1 MTVSE
6 FPQQSEGN
14 DKQPSIVVT
23 DDMNLRQPYPR
34 ASSEKQ
40 ENVSEVFVKR
50 SLSDP
55 KTPWNRSASRDV
67 KPRPVSLIVSTDQ
80 DTASWVLKNEKR
92 ERSGSIPSDISNDS
106 RRSSGIGDSFRS
118 INSDSA
124 LPNKDI
130 GISIPPYT
138 SYQEVSNVAKLKARF
153 EIQTFQSPTV
163 EENNSPLSAT
173 SGNLTSTDTSSLAN
187 RRTTTSDHC
196 TIQEEEEQSS
206 NYNHEKFNTIESQ
219 RSDDSSE
226 SLRTISNDPSNVDR
240 NKSKNVS
247 STYGS
252 IGYIDEQIKTH
263 NESTTQT
270 ESFIIFEESDM
281 QASSETRTFNETGT
295 QCDCNSELSVN
306 IGTVEQHSNIELLDN
321 QITDSVN
328 YSNISTQ
335 YENLLLEQLSVSTQC
350 ENCRELQR
358 HTSTQCGDFIQL
370 TGSFDKIDEN
380 IDKDL
385 VKAPLEHT
393 VSDPGKNNL
402 DKNSTDLR
410 SLTPM
415 LDMLSNFV
423 NSGIDKN
430 SNPEKLR
437 GILKHSFS
445 EMNLTKLTDRRNEG
459 HERSRSD
466 EVRQYSLPGSPKNRN
481 SALAYDSP
489 GMRALKTLSESL
501 EFKIQHRS
509 SSPPPKTNV
518 NSTADNNRQF
528 IASRHNTGS
537 KSPSLRRIALLNPG
551 SSPSVNHKTTHP
563 QTSSPENTE
572 LNTSDKKA
580 NISRAKSESNVLSK
594 EENKRYTWHFDSTD
608 ALERIQETKYGQKTS
623 DSSETARA
631 DYSKLDKNVSQS
643 SYQLNSDISPKKQ
656 RSFKKALLKK
666 FTPEGRNPEKKLNRS
681 VSSALYSDS
690 SVSDSNTSNEK
701 MSKKQVEKAKKKQK
715 VTSCNFSLRD
725 HSFSTYAKFS
735 EKLTFL
741 IPWYVHI
748 LMRIRG

>member
-6 FPQQSEGN
+6 FPQHSEGN
-14 DKQPSIVVT
+14 DNKKPSIVVT
-23 DDMNLRQPYPR
+23 DDMNLRQPYSR
-34 ASSEKQ
+34 VSSEKQ

-55 KTPWNRSASRDV
+55 KTPWNRSASREV
-67 KPRPVSLIVSTDQ
+67 KPRPVSLIASTDQ

-153 EIQTFQSPTV
+153 EIQSCQSSSF
-163 EENNSPLSAT
+163 EEDNSPLSAT
-173 SGNLTSTDTSSLAN
+173 SGKLSSTETSSLAN
-187 RRTTTSDHC
+187 RRTVTSDHC

-206 NYNHEKFNTIESQ
+206 NYSHEKFNTTNSLSLESQ
-219 RSDDSSE
+219 RSNDSSE

-240 NKSKNVS
+240 NKSKNIS
-247 STYGS
+247 STFGS
-252 IGYIDEQIKTH
+252 IDYIDQTKTH
-263 NESTTQT
+263 NESASQT
-270 ESFIIFEESDM
+270 ENLIVFEESDM
-281 QASSETRTFNETGT
+281 QASSEVRTFNEKGT
-295 QCDCNSELSVN
+295 QCDCNAELPVN
-306 IGTVEQHSNIELLDN
+306 VDTVDEHSNIELLDN
-321 QITDSVN
+321 QTNDDVN
-328 YSNISTQ
+328 YSDISTQ
-335 YENLLLEQLSVSTQC
+335 YENILLEQLSVSTQC

-358 HTSTQCGDFIQL
+358 HASTQCGDFIQL
-370 TGSFDKIDEN
+370 TGSYDKIEEN
-380 IDKDL
+380 IEKDL

-393 VSDPGKNNL
+393 VSDPGKNNPGE
-402 DKNSTDLR
+402 NSSDLK
-410 SLTPM
+410 SFTPM
-415 LDMLSNFV
+415 LDMLSNSV
-423 NSGIDKN
+423 NSGLDKH

-445 EMNLTKLTDRRNEG
+445 EMNLTKLADRRNEG

-481 SALAYDSP
+481 SGLAYDSP

-518 NSTADNNRQF
+518 NSTDDNNRQF
-528 IASRHNTGS
+528 IANRHNTGS

-563 QTSSPENTE
+563 QTSSPENIE

-594 EENKRYTWHFDSTD
+594 EDNKRYTWHFDSTD

-623 DSSETARA
+623 DNTETARA
-631 DYSKLDKNVSQS
+631 DYSKLDKNISQS
-643 SYQLNSDISPKKQ
+643 SYQLDSNNSPKKQ

-666 FTPEGRNPEKKLNRS
+666 FTPESRNPEKKLNRL
-681 VSSALYSDS
+681 VSSAVYSDS

-715 VTSCNFSLRD
+715 VISCNFSLRD
-725 HSFSTYAKFS
+725 QSFSSCAKFS
-735 EKLTFL
+735 EKLTFT
-741 IPWYVHI
+741 P
-748 LMRIRG
+748 